1 MPQPSLK
8 YLKTFHL
15 AAKHQSF
22 KAAADELCITASAV
36 SHQIKTLEAQ
46 LGIPLFDRGPHS
58 LTLTE
63 AGASYLENLDTLFS
77 RIESATEQLRE
88 RYSRNVVRLQVP
100 PFFASELLLPRL
112 NNFSHLHPD
121 IDLQIATRMIP
132 QAEHAA
138 DADVSVTVGTGPW
151 PELETVH
158 LFPQSFVPVCTP
170 ELLPKLRIRS
180 AADFANHTLIV
191 HSSRLALWDQW
202 AAMHGLSDLNP
213 RQLIRFDSMS
223 AAVHAAETGVGIALV
238 SMPLSAGRI
247 AAGSLVRVLKS
258 EVLTGE
264 SYYLVARPED
274 HERPA
279 VHSLL
284 NWLEQQFCEPVQTKL
299 HLA

>member
-1 MPQPSLK
+1 MPKPSLK

-15 AAKHQSF
+15 AAKYQSF

-46 LGIPLFDRGPHS
+46 LGLALFDRGPHS

-63 AGASYLENLDTLFS
+63 AGTSYLENLDTLFS

-112 NNFSHLHPD
+112 NNFSQLHPD

-151 PELETVH
+151 PELETVR

-170 ELLPKLRIRS
+170 ELLPKLHIRT
-180 AADFANHTLIV
+180 AADFALHTLIV
-191 HSSRLALWDQW
+191 HSSRLSLWDQW
-202 AAMHGLSDLNP
+202 AAMNGLPELKP

-238 SMPLSAGRI
+238 SLPLSAGRI
-247 AAGSLVRVLKS
+247 AAGRLIRVLKT

-264 SYYLVARPED
+264 SYFLVARPDD

-279 VHSLL
+279 VNTLMQ
-284 NWLEQQFCEPVQTKL
+284 WLTYQFCEPVQAKVN
-299 HLA
+299 LA